1 MQFRGKKNLLD
12 WRIDLVNK
20 YISLVTCQLLVSSVC
35 YVYKTL
41 NQIHPLVAQFEDLLL
56 PGNSLQ
62 IKN

>member
-1 MQFRGKKNLLD
+1 MQFREKKNLLD

-20 YISLVTCQLLVSSVC
+20 YISLACQLLVSSVC